1 MPRGYRYPEPV
12 GLSPKYRL
20 TFQLS
25 RRGGYISP
33 MTSVEI
39 RRKFLEFFKVR
50 GHQEVPSAP
59 LVPADDPTL
68 LFTNAGMVQFKRVFQ
83 GLERRPYTRDGT
95 CQKSVRAGGK
105 HHDHEQVGHTARH
118 NTLF

>member
-83 GLERRPYTRDGT
+83 GLEWRSYTPAAT
-95 CQKSVRAGGK
+95 CPKSVRAGG
-105 HHDHEQVGHTARH
+105 ENNEPQQGGHTTRH
-118 NTLF
+118 P